1 MFGIANDLIPSEE
14 SKMDC
19 VHLEHE
25 KVTKLFLV
33 TLRGGV
39 EEGGDSRTRKRIQ

>member
-1 MFGIANDLIPSEE
+1 
-14 SKMDC
+14 MDS
-19 VHLEHE
+19 VQLEHS
-25 KVTKLFLV
+25 KVTKLVLV